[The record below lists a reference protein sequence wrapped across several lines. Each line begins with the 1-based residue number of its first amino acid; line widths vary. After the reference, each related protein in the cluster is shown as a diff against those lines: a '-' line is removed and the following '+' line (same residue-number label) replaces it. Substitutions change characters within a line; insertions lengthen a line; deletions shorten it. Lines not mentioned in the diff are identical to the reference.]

1 MVVNTDEAA
10 AAVVQSLANVNATK
24 AVAQDA
30 ADALKKGTDE
40 AKTAREKVKE
50 AEANAE
56 TARGAEKAAAD
67 DLTDKHEAATLA
79 FAAQATLV
87 GDDPHVS
94 VAPSPMYLFAVLFV
108 TMPFWAAFGGDGAA
122 AKECRDR
129 EMTGKPENVHLTFRS
144 HEAGGGGGGW
154 AEDDDE
160 DSPET
165 SKFN

>member
-67 DLTDKHEAATLA
+67 DLTDKNEAAKLA
-79 FAAQATLV
+79 FAAQATVTEAALIPDQRIGHKRLV
-87 GDDPHVS
+87 LHI
-94 VAPSPMYLFAVLFV
+94 Y
-108 TMPFWAAFGGDGAA
+108 
-122 AKECRDR
+122 CQ
-129 EMTGKPENVHLTFRS
+129 
-144 HEAGGGGGGW
+144 
-154 AEDDDE
+154 
-160 DSPET
+160 
-165 SKFN
+165 